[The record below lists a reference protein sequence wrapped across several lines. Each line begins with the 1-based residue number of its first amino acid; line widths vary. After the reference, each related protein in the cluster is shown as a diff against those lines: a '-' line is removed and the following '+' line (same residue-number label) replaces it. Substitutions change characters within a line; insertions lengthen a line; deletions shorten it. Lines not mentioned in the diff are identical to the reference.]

1 MYKRKK
7 DTVKPL
13 NRPHKEGLKLEG
25 VENWKEQIAEYKGN
39 HSNKSGSHYP
49 WSIPKFSNIEKGRR
63 LTSERIEQLKIG
75 ESLTSEE
82 RIVLLEVLLNRE
94 AGRHSVRLY
103 GKRIFQT

>member
-1 MYKRKK
+1 M
-7 DTVKPL
+7 KPL
-13 NRPHKEGLKLEG
+13 DRAHKEGLKLEG
-25 VENWKEQIAEYKGN
+25 VENCKEQIVEYKGYD
-39 HSNKSGSHYP
+39 SNKSGSHYP
-49 WSIPKFSNIEKGRR
+49 WSIPKFSNIGRGRR